1 MSLGVLNNL
10 SAMSAAHNLSN
21 TQSSL
26 AKTLEQ
32 LSSGSKINSGA
43 DDAAGLSLVN
53 GLQANA
59 TALAQSQTNAQEGVG
74 LLQVADGALS
84 QVTNL
89 LNRAVTLATEV
100 SNGTLNGSQQ
110 SAANQEYQSILSE
123 INNIGSTTTYN
134 QKQVFGSQTNIYTGD
149 SSTQGASINQL
160 NIRSLS
166 SSNVGDTN
174 GTMSY
179 SNGQSNVFI
188 DLSNGAA
195 TGNALATDTLNGT
208 GTSSIDVSYLGKA
221 ADGSTSVQTATISAG
236 TGTKYANTAEG
247 LISAINDSGLGLN
260 ASFTTAATA
269 GDTGATAQTDT
280 GIMISGPV
288 GSGTNPTT
296 ASYQGKLAL
305 TGALKTDHL
314 TGSITLQVGSG
325 AATTINM
332 ADVTGGSQSDVTSTL
347 TGLAAYINEGSSG
360 TATDPFGVHATVNTD
375 GTMTL
380 ASTAPAVATAPYSA
394 LSVSSN
400 LTDTTDT
407 AVTNT
412 TLGYTATAGY
422 SVGLNNTQA
431 ANFVE
436 DSDSGQTAKSSF
448 AQDASST
455 GGIATISYNDGAGVS
470 LSGTDLSSSTNA
482 QLALT
487 DLNKAIA
494 NVAAEDGYIGAQ
506 INTLNAVSSVMSTQQ
521 QNVVAAQNAVQA
533 TDYATAASNMSKF
546 QILSQTGI
554 SALAQANSAQ
564 QAVLKLLQ

>member
-1 MSLGVLNNL
+1 
-10 SAMSAAHNLSN
+10 
-21 TQSSL
+21 
-26 AKTLEQ
+26 
-32 LSSGSKINSGA
+32 
-43 DDAAGLSLVN
+43 
-53 GLQANA
+53 
-59 TALAQSQTNAQEGVG
+59 
-74 LLQVADGALS
+74 
-84 QVTNL
+84 
-89 LNRAVTLATEV
+89 
-100 SNGTLNGSQQ
+100 
-110 SAANQEYQSILSE
+110 
-123 INNIGSTTTYN
+123 
-134 QKQVFGSQTNIYTGD
+134 
-149 SSTQGASINQL
+149 
-160 NIRSLS
+160 
-166 SSNVGDTN
+166 
-174 GTMSY
+174 
-179 SNGQSNVFI
+179 
-188 DLSNGAA
+188 
-195 TGNALATDTLNGT
+195 
-208 GTSSIDVSYLGKA
+208 
-221 ADGSTSVQTATISAG
+221 
-236 TGTKYANTAEG
+236 
-247 LISAINDSGLGLN
+247 
-260 ASFTTAATA
+260 
-269 GDTGATAQTDT
+269 
-280 GIMISGPV
+280 MISGPV